1 MYDLLQWLEGVNNI
15 KLRSDIRLRCENI
28 LRDYPNVEEYIRD
41 RKQELTYPPQEIDEN
56 VGGGK
61 SSKISR
67 PQERILITLDEDM
80 RLRML
85 ERQKK
90 AVTDCYLETDED
102 TRTIVR
108 ELYFKKHPTYTI
120 SGLSINHKVNVS
132 IATAKRL
139 RTRFLIELSE
149 KLGMFEP

>member
-1 MYDLLQWLEGVNNI
+1 MRII
-15 KLRSDIRLRCENI
+15 KIRSDIRVRCENV
-28 LRDYPNVEEYIRD
+28 LRDYPNVDDYIRD
-41 RKQELTYPPQEIDEN
+41 RKQELTYPTQEVDEN

-61 SSKISR
+61 SSKVSR
-67 PQERILITLDEDM
+67 PQERIIITLDEDM

-85 ERQKK
+85 ERQKR
-90 AVTDCYLETDED
+90 AVTDCYLETNED
-102 TRTIVR
+102 TRTIIR

-132 IATAKRL
+132 IATAKRM
-139 RTRFLIELSE
+139 RTQFLSELSK

>member
-1 MYDLLQWLEGVNNI
+1 
-15 KLRSDIRLRCENI
+15 
-28 LRDYPNVEEYIRD
+28 
-41 RKQELTYPPQEIDEN
+41 
-56 VGGGK
+56 
-61 SSKISR
+61 
-67 PQERILITLDEDM
+67 M

-85 ERQKK
+85 ENQKK
-90 AVTDCYLETDED
+90 VVTDCYLETDED
-102 TRTIVR
+102 TRTIIR

-120 SGLSINHKVNVS
+120 SGLSINQKVNVS

>member
-1 MYDLLQWLEGVNNI
+1 MSII
-15 KLRSDIRLRCENI
+15 KLRPDIRSRCESI
-28 LRDYPNVEEYIRD
+28 LRDYPSVDGYILD
-41 RKQELTYPPQEIDEN
+41 RKRELTCQPHEDDEN
-56 VGGGK
+56 VGGGR

-67 PQERILITLDEDM
+67 PQETYVITLDQDM

-85 ERQKK
+85 ENQKK

-102 TRTIVR
+102 TRTIIR

-120 SGLSINHKVNVS
+120 SGLSINQKVNVS